1 MNWCILI
8 NPFAGKGNTILRT
21 QKIKQALDKAGL
33 NYSAVETQSQE
44 EAKKIVQTALKDGI
58 KAFAVAGG
66 DGSIHLL
73 ANILMEQN
81 IVAPSTLTMGI
92 IPVGTGNDWIRTH
105 KIPKNCAKAIQ
116 LLKQHKTTKH
126 DIGAIRYIDAQ
137 NNKQQRY
144 FINIAGLAYDAYVTL
159 ASTRAKSKSQLE
171 YLKLILGCAFSF
183 KPRPMQIQADQ
194 QVLSYPFFNVTIG
207 ICKFNGGG
215 TKLVPHAQYDSGKF
229 ALTLFKNIKSWEVI
243 VKAPSFYTG
252 GITKHKEAEKR
263 TANSLQIEAI
273 NPQKP
278 VYIEADGE
286 FLGKSPIHI
295 SMHHKAINI
304 IIP

>member
-1 MNWCILI
+1 MKWCILI
-8 NPFAGKGNTILRT
+8 NPFAGKGNTIVRT

-33 NYSAVETQSQE
+33 NYSAVETQSIEKAKQTVQAALE
-44 EAKKIVQTALKDGI
+44 EGVR
-58 KAFAVAGG
+58 AFAVAGG

-73 ANILMEQN
+73 VNILMEQTT
-81 IVAPSTLTMGI
+81 VPPSTLTVGI

-105 KIPKNCAKAIQ
+105 NIPKNYTKAIQ
-116 LLKQHKTTKH
+116 LLKHNKTTKH
-126 DIGAIRYIDAQ
+126 DIGAIQYIDAQ
-137 NNKQQRY
+137 DKKQQRY

-171 YLKLILGCAFSF
+171 YIKLILGCAFSF

-194 QVLSYPFFNVTIG
+194 QVRSYPFFNVTIG

-229 ALTLFKNIKSWEVI
+229 ALTLFKDIKSWEVI

-263 TANSLQIEAI
+263 TASSIQIEAI
-273 NPQKP
+273 NPKKP

-286 FLGKSPIHI
+286 YLGKSPIHI
-295 SMHHKAINI
+295 SMLHKAINVVV
-304 IIP
+304 P